1 MAQVAAYVAS
11 APKSNGRAAPY
22 FAALF
27 GERLQRLR
35 RQRLRRQRLDGRR
48 GEGKGGVANA
58 PQGHIFVGDAE
69 EATTPTGSI
78 RRRTLRYRDSGR

>member
-35 RQRLRRQRLDGRR
+35 RQRLDGRR
-48 GEGKGGVANA
+48 GEGEG
-58 PQGHIFVGDAE
+58 
-69 EATTPTGSI
+69 
-78 RRRTLRYRDSGR
+78 RSG